1 MQKTVYINGE
11 YRLENE
17 AKVSIFDRGFLFADG
32 IYEVVPVVNGKV
44 LDKKPFF
51 ERLAYS
57 LSQLE
62 LNINMS
68 EDAISSMLE
77 TLIEKN
83 KLQEG
88 GIYMQ
93 VTRGVAPRNFAYA
106 KNIPVTFVAFSFEK
120 EIIDNPLAVQGIKVV
135 SVEDIRWKRRDIKSI
150 ALLAQCMSKEEAI
163 QQGAYEGWMIEDGFV
178 TEGTSSS
185 AYIVKEN
192 VLITR
197 PLSNEILPG
206 IRRKI
211 ILELSKVHNI
221 QVEERSFT
229 LEEALEADEAWIS
242 SATTFVLPVVEL
254 DGQSIGTG
262 NPGTLY
268 KKMRALYI
276 EAALKNA

>member
-32 IYEVVPVVNGKV
+32 IYEVVPVVNGKI

-68 EDAISSMLE
+68 ENEITHMLE

-83 KLQEG
+83 ALQEG
-88 GIYMQ
+88 GTYMQ
-93 VTRGVAPRNFAYA
+93 VTRGVAPRDFSFP
-106 KNIPVTFVAFSFEK
+106 KDIPVTIIAFSFEK
-120 EIIDNPLAVQGIKVV
+120 EIINNPLAVQGIEVV

-150 ALLAQCMSKEEAI
+150 ALLAQCIAKEEAT
-163 QQGAYEGWMIEDGFV
+163 QKGAYEGWMIEDGFV

-185 AYIVKEN
+185 AYIVKDN

-197 PLSNEILPG
+197 ALSHKVLPG

-211 ILELSKVHNI
+211 ILKLAKMHNI
-221 QVEERSFT
+221 QVEERAFT
-229 LEEALEADEAWIS
+229 LDEALKADEAWIS
-242 SATTFVLPVVEL
+242 SASTFVLPVVKIDSE
-254 DGQSIGTG
+254 SIGTG
-262 NPGTLY
+262 KPGVLY
-268 KKMRALYI
+268 KTMRELYI
-276 EAALKNA
+276 DSALKNA